1 MSATSNRYVKGR
13 PYSHICAVYLRYF
26 FAGKSPNVQ
35 SYTVYLHGSDQP
47 SVCATHMKARE
58 HRLWGRQGHSCLAQC
73 QPVLVAFR
81 AVKVLCLSWCYQ
93 CQCLLCTH
101 QQCITAASQIN
112 SIALLSVFA
121 MHTPTVYH
129 CYQCPLCT
137 HQQCIIA
144 ISVRYAHANS
154 VSLLSVSAMHT
165 PIVYHCYQCLICT
178 RQQCITAIS
187 VRYAHAN
194 SVSLLSVSAMHTPT
208 VCHCYQCQC
217 PLFTRQHPTL
227 FLLGHRH
234 I

>member
-1 MSATSNRYVKGR
+1 MQFCRKYASTSLLQKEIHNTLATQRTLAIKITHCLTRIHSIHRVGQNPNIYG
-13 PYSHICAVYLRYF
+13 VYTVFL
-26 FAGKSPNVQ
+26 AGKSSNIL
-35 SYTVYLHGSDQP
+35 SYTVYIYGPGQP

-144 ISVRYAHANS
+144 ISVRYAHANK
-154 VSLLSVSAMHT
+154 
-165 PIVYHCYQCLICT
+165 IG
-178 RQQCITAIS
+178 R
-187 VRYAHAN
+187 AH
-194 SVSLLSVSAMHTPT
+194 V
-208 VCHCYQCQC
+208 
-217 PLFTRQHPTL
+217 
-227 FLLGHRH
+227 
-234 I
+234 

>member
-144 ISVRYAHANS
+144 ISVRYANANSVSLLCTRQQCIIAISVRYAHTNS
-154 VSLLSVSAMHT
+154 VSLLSVFAMHT
-165 PIVYHCYQCLICT
+165 PTVYHCYQCPLCT
-178 RQQCITAIS
+178 RQLCITAIS
-187 VRYAHAN
+187 V
-194 SVSLLSVSAMHTPT
+194 
-208 VCHCYQCQC
+208 
-217 PLFTRQHPTL
+217 
-227 FLLGHRH
+227 
-234 I
+234 